1 LGLARHLKPG
11 YHGSRWTDED
21 LALLGTLPDAEL
33 AARIG
38 LTVAAVRIATFTAI
52 A

>member
-1 LGLARHLKPG
+1 LKPR
-11 YHGSRWTDED
+11 YHGSGWTDED
-21 LALLGTLPDAEL
+21 LALLGTRADAEL

-38 LTVAAVRIATFTAI
+38 RTVAAVRIATFTAI